1 VAWSDLATSDAV
13 ANLSF
18 APAPVLYATLGTLVV
33 RRAGNAIGW
42 MMLGLGCCLAIMALA
57 SVTGTLRL
65 RAGHGGAARLRY
77 GTRPDGVDSGRRDR
91 RGPGRGLDPGRAEL
105 RPHATWP
112 RGSTP
117 PAAIPL
123 IQGIEPAAFELAT
136 RAVAV
141 RHGDELLGALTVQK
155 PKNEPVSAAEDKL
168 LTQLA
173 SQAGLVLRN
182 VRLNAELQ
190 ATIGDLRAPRRRL
203 VRAQDEERQRIERNL
218 HDRAQQHLVALIVQ
232 LSLLEDSA
240 GDSDGVKQMTC
251 QLRNGLRAALDDL
264 RALAS
269 GIHPPL
275 LAGQG
280 LGPAL

>member
-1 VAWSDLATSDAV
+1 M
-13 ANLSF
+13 
-18 APAPVLYATLGTLVV
+18 
-33 RRAGNAIGW
+33 AGQ
-42 MMLGLGCCLAIMALA
+42 LDFDMALDRMA
-57 SVTGTLRL
+57 SILAAATG
-65 RAGHGGAARLRY
+65 
-77 GTRPDGVDSGRRDR
+77 
-91 RGPGRGLDPGRAEL
+91 
-105 RPHATWP
+105 
-112 RGSTP
+112 
-117 PAAIPL
+117 
-123 IQGIEPAAFELAT
+123 
-136 RAVAV
+136 AVP
-141 RHGDELLGALTVQK
+141 VQK

-168 LTQLA
+168 LTHLA

-280 LGPAL
+280 LGPALGAQ